1 MHRTCMNLNR
11 LMISTGWLY
20 FLLLLSPALRSQDTI
35 PGSYVDISKVILEE
49 KIHDKVRSAFT
60 DKKGEA
66 AVILPSLPFKPGT
79 QYKGPLPNGRV
90 TSRIFL
96 KFNLYNSADSVS
108 RAYFCPG
115 FYFNRVRLFELL
127 NDEVRPLPDSA
138 PPVMER
144 ASFRLVSLA
153 PQDSMTVIAELSA
166 IKTYNNMLRPR
177 LIGTGHV
184 PAFLEQ
190 LNSNYYQ
197 SNQITYLFC
206 GLLLMMILFSL
217 TNFFQGGNK
226 EFLYYS
232 GYALFL
238 GGLLFL
244 QTIYHLNA
252 TPFGFFLEGYLDFI
266 LQAGGIIFYML
277 FMKKFLDTDNR
288 HPFLS
293 RLYTT
298 GISILVVS
306 MILFSLLHY
315 FSNNYT
321 LEYLTETLTKVLL
334 LTLILVYLVYSARNW
349 DEKLLRYL
357 FWGNL
362 FLFIFAALS
371 QLGIVFDQQFRKLPG
386 LLSSSVLYYEIGLF
400 LELTLFLA
408 GLNYKNRRNI
418 ISQTKEKETLKAQ
431 NLLKEYEKELAVYKA
446 QQEERQRISTDM
458 HDELGAGMTAIRL
471 MSEIARNKMKEN
483 TPVEIER
490 ISHSADDVLNKMN
503 AIIWS
508 MNSGNDTLD
517 NLVSYIR
524 SYAIEYFDGTPVA
537 CKVRVPEQVPEKELS
552 GDKRRNIFLSVKET
566 LNNILKHSGG
576 TEAIIEITTG
586 TSLHIRISDNGKGID
601 LDNLRQF
608 GNGLKNMAR
617 RMEGI
622 GGTYRIENQGGTVT
636 TLDLP
641 L

>member
-1 MHRTCMNLNR
+1 
-11 LMISTGWLY
+11 MISTGWLY

-508 MNSGNDTLD
+508 MNSGNDKLD

>member
-1 MHRTCMNLNR
+1 MNLNR
-11 LMISTGWLY
+11 LIISSGWLY
-20 FLLLLSPALRSQDTI
+20 FLLLLSPPLQSQDTV
-35 PGSYVDISKVILEE
+35 PGSYTDISKVIFEE
-49 KIHDKVRSAFT
+49 KIHDKVSSAYT
-60 DKKGEA
+60 NKEGEA
-66 AVILPSLPFKPGT
+66 GSIISSLLFKPGV
-79 QYKGPLPNGRV
+79 QHKGPVPNDRV

-96 KFNLYNSADSVS
+96 KFNLYNSADTVC
-108 RAYFCPG
+108 RVYFCPG
-115 FYFNRVRLFELL
+115 FYFNRVRLYEQL
-127 NDEVRPLPDSA
+127 NGRVRPLPDTA

-153 PQDSMTVIAELSA
+153 PHDSVTVIAALSA

-184 PAFLEQ
+184 PVFLEQ
-190 LNSNYYQ
+190 LNSNYQQ

-252 TPFGFFLEGYLDFI
+252 SPFGFFLEGYLDFM
-266 LQAGGIIFYML
+266 LQATGIIFYML

-298 GISILVVS
+298 GITILLVS
-306 MILFSLLHY
+306 MLLFSFLHY

-334 LTLILVYLVYSARNW
+334 LTLILVYLTYSVRNW

-386 LLSSSVLYYEIGLF
+386 LLSSSVLYYEVGLF

-483 TPVEIER
+483 TPVEIEK

-524 SYAIEYFDGTPVA
+524 SYAIEYFDSTPVQ
-537 CKVRVPEQVPEKELS
+537 CRVHAPEQIPEKELS
-552 GDKRRNIFLSVKET
+552 GDKRRNVFLSVKET

-576 TEAIIEITTG
+576 TEAIIEISTG
-586 TSLHIRISDNGKGID
+586 SSLHIRISDNGKGID

-622 GGTYRIENQGGTVT
+622 GGTYRIENRKGTVT

>member
-1 MHRTCMNLNR
+1 MNLNR

-586 TSLHIRISDNGKGID
+586 TSLHILISDNGKGID

>member
-1 MHRTCMNLNR
+1 MNLNR
-11 LMISTGWLY
+11 LIISTGWLY
-20 FLLLLSPALRSQDTI
+20 FLLLLSPALRSQGTI
-35 PGSYVDISKVILEE
+35 PGSYTDISKVIFEE
-49 KIHDKVRSAFT
+49 KIHDKVSSAYT

-66 AVILPSLPFKPGT
+66 RVIISSLPFKPGT
-79 QYKGPLPNGRV
+79 QYKGPLPNDRV
-90 TSRIFL
+90 TSRIFV
-96 KFNLYNSADSVS
+96 KFNLYNSADSAS
-108 RAYFCPG
+108 RVYFCPG
-115 FYFNRVRLFELL
+115 FYFNRVRLYELF
-127 NDEVRPLPDSA
+127 NGQVRPLPDIA

-252 TPFGFFLEGYLDFI
+252 TSFGFFLEGYLDYM

-298 GISILVVS
+298 GISILMVS
-306 MILFSLLHY
+306 MILFTVLHY

-371 QLGIVFDQQFRKLPG
+371 QLGIMFDQQFRKLPG

-418 ISQTKEKETLKAQ
+418 INQTKEKETLKAQ

-471 MSEIARNKMKEN
+471 MSEIARNKMKES
-483 TPVEIER
+483 TPVEIEK

-524 SYAIEYFDGTPVA
+524 SYAIEYFDSTPIA
-537 CKVRVPEQVPEKELS
+537 CKVHVPEQMAEKELA